1 MEKCSLCIGCIVLVV
16 IELKGLDAAFY
27 EKREVSVSL
36 RFLLSCRLLMFIIA
50 CRLLMRNMRL
60 VDGAPNIRTW
70 NPKVKIDIDD
80 PGT

>member
-36 RFLLSCRLLMFIIA
+36 RFTILSAFDVYNSLSAFDAQHAPCGWRA
-50 CRLLMRNMRL
+50 KYPNMESKSQNRY
-60 VDGAPNIRTW
+60 R
-70 NPKVKIDIDD
+70 
-80 PGT
+80 